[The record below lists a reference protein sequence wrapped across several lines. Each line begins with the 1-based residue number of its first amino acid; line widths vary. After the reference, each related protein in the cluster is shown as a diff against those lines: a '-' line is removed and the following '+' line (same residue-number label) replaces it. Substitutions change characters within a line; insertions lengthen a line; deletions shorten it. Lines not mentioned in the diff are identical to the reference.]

1 MRVLHKICKRHHRS
15 TKTRKTPGYLSIAG
29 KIILVK
35 KPHMKLVSSSDCSI
49 CVIQDL
55 PGFSWTF
62 VPLYNTCI
70 RSYLTQDIAWK
81 TIFKI
86 HLKLISPSDGKYVLY
101 KRFAWFSLNVCAIC
115 KSSLSYQ
122 IHLKLISPSD
132 GSIDNTKASFA
143 QFSAQLVQLAGWMMM
158 VSILI
163 IKQIIMIIVTVGYHS
178 LHCDNL
184 AHHLQKRNSWW
195 KCDNAFHFEMHAE
208 CSKADDVMETKICK
222 WCCWQRVKTKMKK
235 VWRST
240 TLDSAMHN
248 ARRCSIMIL
257 LHEWRETL
265 ALCNSTTAPQ

>member
-86 HLKLISPSDGKYVLY
+86 HLKLISPFDGKYVLY

-163 IKQIIMIIVTVGYHS
+163 INQIIMIIITVGFHNWD
-178 LHCDNL
+178 HDNTL
-184 AHHLQKRNSWW
+184 MIILPTTCKSGTHDKYVTMLFIL
-195 KCDNAFHFEMHAE
+195 KCTLNAAKQMMLWRQRFANDV
-208 CSKADDVMETKICK
+208 ADKE
-222 WCCWQRVKTKMKK
+222 
-235 VWRST
+235 
-240 TLDSAMHN
+240 
-248 ARRCSIMIL
+248 
-257 LHEWRETL
+257 
-265 ALCNSTTAPQ
+265 